1 MYFSQDKRRVN
12 FTGVDLLHADQ
23 EEENDSCT
31 TTDTLD
37 EVSRLQNELH
47 NARMEI
53 HKLRRELM
61 DTLTRPS
68 GQVQWHLDKSELKN
82 NCKNMSLHPLEIDE

>member
-1 MYFSQDKRRVN
+1 MFPYCKYFSQDKRRVN

-23 EEENDSCT
+23 DENESES
-31 TTDTLD
+31 TDTLD
-37 EVSRLQNELH
+37 EVSKLQNELH

-68 GQVQWHLDKSELKN
+68 GQVQWNLYKIS
-82 NCKNMSLHPLEIDE
+82 